1 MSTEKNFIVTNA
13 SDSNFIG
20 KRFTIKTAITN
31 EVELPFCESTYRVI
45 MFDGMRIQLRNNEK
59 TINGILA

>member
-1 MSTEKNFIVTNA
+1 MSTDKNFIVTSSSE
-13 SDSNFIG
+13 SDFVG
-20 KRFTIKTAITN
+20 HRFTIKTEISK

-45 MFDGMRIQLRNNEK
+45 MFDGMRIKLQSNGK